1 MIFLFLALKM
11 PGQSQISALALAL
24 ALPALAGAF
33 LPPQNPPWPAA
44 WGMNRST
51 LSMFCNSS
59 GFFDPVLT
67 SHFGIAS
74 FDVR

>member
-1 MIFLFLALKM
+1 MKRLPVYL
-11 PGQSQISALALAL
+11 LALA
-24 ALPALAGAF
+24 AGAGAF
-33 LPPQNPPWPAA
+33 LPAQNPPWPAA

-67 SHFGIAS
+67 SSFGIAS
-74 FDVR
+74 FDVRVRAPDGWMA